1 FIMGFFWKR
10 TTVSAALFA
19 IIGGFIL
26 SVIFKFLPG
35 WVDLSFMQGS
45 GFAVVN
51 PASGVVEIPFLDR
64 MGFVF
69 LICVVVMVALSLM
82 TPAHKQPK
90 DTLHVDFKMFKTDP
104 MFTVGAVIVLV
115 ILATLYIS
123 FW

>member
-1 FIMGFFWKR
+1 
-10 TTVSAALFA
+10 
-19 IIGGFIL
+19 
-26 SVIFKFLPG
+26 
-35 WVDLSFMQGS
+35 MQGS